1 MDPNVS
7 QTYRWRRRDVP
18 KVRVTWIG
26 LVFML
31 LMLIHKQLAKS
42 LALSIGP
49 AVLLFI
55 PVVLIPVLALSLWR
69 AGLLPPERVPVQQD
83 EEPPAP

>member
-1 MDPNVS
+1 MDPNVP
-7 QTYRWRRRDVP
+7 QTYRWRRREVP
-18 KVRVTWIG
+18 KIRVTWIG

-31 LMLIHKQLAKS
+31 LMLIHKQLAKT

-55 PVVLIPVLALSLWR
+55 PVVLLPVLLLSLWR
-69 AGLLPPERVPVQQD
+69 AGLLPPERVPVTD